1 VELVFTETCDRI
13 IGDIASEWQI
23 KGWTRV

>member
-1 VELVFTETCDRI
+1 VDLVFTETCDRI